1 MYPYLA
7 EIGPVT
13 IGSFGVMV
21 ALAFLSALLVLKA
34 EFRRQEIEP
43 ELAES
48 LITGAMIGGLV
59 GAKIYFVL
67 FETPSD
73 YTWRQTLDVLFS
85 GSGVTFYGGFAVAA
99 ITAIAIIRRRGAPI
113 APVADAIGIGLALAY
128 AVGRIGCQLAGD
140 GDYGGPT
147 DLPWAMAYPNG
158 VVPTVE
164 LVHPAPVYETLM
176 GLGIFSLL
184 WATRR
189 RIATPG
195 VLFCLYLILSGGA
208 RFAVEFVRINPPVVG
223 ILTAAQVISICLI
236 LVGIGLGYSLLRGSG
251 AAAPQ
256 NG

>member
-7 EIGPVT
+7 EIGPLT

-34 EFRRQEIEP
+34 EFRRRGLEP

-48 LITGAMIGGLV
+48 LVTGAMIGGLV
-59 GAKIYFVL
+59 GAKLYFVL

-85 GSGVTFYGGFAVAA
+85 GSGVTFYGGFALAA
-99 ITAIAIIRRRGAPI
+99 LTAIAIIRRKGAPM
-113 APVADAIGIGLALAY
+113 APVADSIGMALALGY

-147 DLPWAMAYPNG
+147 DLPWAMSYPNG
-158 VVPTVE
+158 VVPTLE
-164 LVHPAPVYETLM
+164 MVHPAPVYETIL
-176 GLGIFSLL
+176 GLAVFSIL
-184 WATRR
+184 WFTRT
-189 RIATPG
+189 RILTSG
-195 VLFCLYLILSGGA
+195 LSFCLYLILSAAA

-223 ILTAAQVISICLI
+223 PLTAAQLISLCLV
-236 LVGIGLGYSLLRGSG
+236 LLGIGIGFVLLRPGG
-251 AAAPQ
+251 GTPRHA
-256 NG
+256 

>member
-21 ALAFLSALLVLKA
+21 ALAFVSALLVLKA
-34 EFRRQEIEP
+34 EFRRQGIET

-59 GAKIYFVL
+59 GAKLYYVL
-67 FETPSD
+67 FETPQE

-99 ITAIAIIRRRGAPI
+99 VVVIVIIRRRGVPI
-113 APVADAIGIGLALAY
+113 APVADAIGMALALAY

-147 DLPWAMAYPNG
+147 DLPWAMAYPDG

-164 LVHPAPVYETLM
+164 LVHPAPVYETIM
-176 GLGIFSLL
+176 GLAIFSLL

-189 RIATPG
+189 SISTPG
-195 VLFCLYLILSGGA
+195 FSFCLYLVLSGVA
-208 RFAVEFVRINPPVVG
+208 RFAVEFVRINPPVAG
-223 ILTAAQVISICLI
+223 SLTGAQLISLCLI
-236 LVGIGLGYSLLRGSG
+236 LVGCGLGYSLLRGWG
-251 AAAPQ
+251 AGAPRHA
-256 NG
+256 